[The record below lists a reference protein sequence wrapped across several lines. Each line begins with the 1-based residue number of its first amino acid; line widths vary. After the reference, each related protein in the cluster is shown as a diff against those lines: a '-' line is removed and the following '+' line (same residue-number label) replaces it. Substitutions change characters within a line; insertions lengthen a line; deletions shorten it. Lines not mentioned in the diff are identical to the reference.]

1 MSPPQ
6 EKPFQAMTDYSFIS
20 IQTRNAITRAHR
32 ISKQLHYTDIPPIML
47 TIGLAEEC
55 RETIADAVQRM
66 GTDMNSFCTALA
78 VAVPFNGN
86 NSRTSIPISEE
97 LDEILSVAVSEARAA
112 GRGATEAI
120 DVFRILAT
128 SAGGTKDVL
137 LDLGCTEDSIRLAF
151 VANASAVPSEQEGN
165 GSEPK
170 NLKKYAADLTAL
182 AAEGALSSVIGRDE
196 EIQRTMQILLR
207 KTKNNPILVG
217 PAGCGKT
224 AIAEGLAHRIADGN
238 VPRALQGCKVYSLD
252 VSALVAG
259 ARVQGEFEDRLKQ
272 VMKDLTEH
280 PDIILFIDEV
290 HLLMGAGAGGS
301 NMNAANI
308 LKPAMS
314 RGGVR
319 IMGATTT
326 DEYTKY
332 IEADKAFERRFQKIT
347 VEEPDEQACFLILKG
362 IKADYEAFHSVSIP
376 DETVKAA
383 ISLSKRYLTDRHLP
397 DKAIDLLDEAASKL
411 KLSQAGKEA
420 GSPATVLSE
429 EDICNVVTLWTGIP
443 LSHMQETEMR
453 KISTIEEVL
462 SRRIIGQDEAVKAVS
477 KVIRRNKMGLGDLG
491 RPIGSFLFLGTT
503 GVGKTALAKAL
514 AEFLFGSADM
524 MVRIDMSEYQQEH
537 TVSRLFGAPPGY
549 VGYDRGGQ
557 LTEAVRHHPY
567 SVILLDE
574 IEKAHTKVFETL
586 LQVLDDGRMTDGQ
599 GRTVNFRNTII
610 IMTSNLEENQLHFRM
625 SPEFLNRIDDIIRFN
640 SLDLE
645 MAMRICRLQMD
656 IQVEKMAS
664 MGISLSY
671 DEDVVHLLCEKGY
684 SAEFGVRAIKRA
696 INKYIIDGLA
706 SALSQED
713 VFKYQP
719 IIVGAHNKS
728 IIFRNSIST

>member
-1 MSPPQ
+1 
-6 EKPFQAMTDYSFIS
+6 MTDYSFIS

-326 DEYTKY
+326 DEYTKF

-376 DETVKAA
+376 DETVKVA

-610 IMTSNLEENQLHFRM
+610 IMTSNLEEKQLHFRM

-656 IQVEKMAS
+656 IQVERMAS

-684 SAEFGVRAIKRA
+684 SAEYGVRAIKRA
-696 INKYIIDGLA
+696 IDKYIIDGLA

-719 IIVGAHNKS
+719 IIVGAHNER
-728 IIFRNSIST
+728 IIFRNSISKDCQTGQ

>member
-1 MSPPQ
+1 MSPPL
-6 EKPFQAMTDYSFIS
+6 EKPFQAMTDYSYIS
-20 IQTRNAITRAHR
+20 AQTRNAITRAHR
-32 ISKQLHYTDIPPIML
+32 ISKQLHYTDIPPVML

-66 GTDMNSFCTALA
+66 GTDMTSFCTALA
-78 VAVPFNGN
+78 AAVPFNGN
-86 NSRTSIPISEE
+86 NSGTSIPISEE

-112 GRGATEAI
+112 GKGAAGAI

-137 LDLGCTEDSIRLAF
+137 LGLGCTEDGIRRAF
-151 VANASAVPSEQEGN
+151 VVHAAEVASEPEGN

-224 AIAEGLAHRIADGN
+224 AIAEGLAHRIADGDA
-238 VPRALQGCKVYSLD
+238 PPALQGCKVYSLD

-259 ARVQGEFEDRLKQ
+259 AGVQGEFEDRLKQ

-301 NMNAANI
+301 MNAANI

-326 DEYTKY
+326 DEYTKF

-347 VEEPDEQACFLILKG
+347 VEEPDEQECFLILKG
-362 IKADYEAFHSVSIP
+362 IKSDYEAFHGVSIP

-383 ISLSKRYLTDRHLP
+383 ISLSKRYLTERCLP

-420 GSPATVLSE
+420 GRTDAVLKE

-443 LSHMQETEMR
+443 LSHMQETEIR
-453 KISTIEEVL
+453 KISTIEEAL
-462 SRRIIGQDEAVKAVS
+462 SRRIIGQDEAVQAVS
-477 KVIRRNKMGLGDLG
+477 KVIRRNKMGLGDPG

-549 VGYDRGGQ
+549 VGYDQGGQ

-567 SVILLDE
+567 SVVLLDE

-610 IMTSNLEENQLHFRM
+610 IMTSNLAENQLHFRM
-625 SPEFLNRIDDIIRFN
+625 SPEFLNRIDEIVRFN
-640 SLDLE
+640 SLDME
-645 MAMRICRLQMD
+645 AAMRICRLQMD
-656 IQVEKMAS
+656 IQVERMAA
-664 MGISLSY
+664 MGMSLSY
-671 DEDVVHLLCEKGY
+671 DDTAIRVICQKGY
-684 SAEFGVRAIKRA
+684 SAEYGVRAVKRA
-696 INKYIIDGLA
+696 IDHYVVDGIA
-706 SALSQED
+706 SALSQGEVSSRHPVRVTATGD
-713 VFKYQP
+713 S
-719 IIVGAHNKS
+719 IVIEN
-728 IIFRNSIST
+728 R

>member
-1 MSPPQ
+1 
-6 EKPFQAMTDYSFIS
+6 MTDYSFIS

-32 ISKQLHYTDIPPIML
+32 ISKQLHYTAIPPIML

-66 GTDMNSFCTALA
+66 GTDMTSFCTALA

-112 GRGATEAI
+112 GKGAAEAI

-137 LDLGCTEDSIRLAF
+137 LDLGCTEDGIRLAF
-151 VANASAVPSEQEGN
+151 VANAAAVPSEQEGN

-477 KVIRRNKMGLGDLG
+477 KVIRRNKMGLGDSS

-610 IMTSNLEENQLHFRM
+610 IMTSNLEESQLHFRM
-625 SPEFLNRIDDIIRFN
+625 SPEFLNRIDEIIRFN

-656 IQVEKMAS
+656 IQVERMAS

-684 SAEFGVRAIKRA
+684 SAEYGVRAIKRA

-719 IIVGAHNKS
+719 IIVGAHNER
-728 IIFRNSIST
+728 IIFRNSISM

>member
-151 VANASAVPSEQEGN
+151 VANASAVPSEQKGN

-182 AAEGALSSVIGRDE
+182 AAEGALSSVIGRDD

-420 GSPATVLSE
+420 GRTDAVLKE

-477 KVIRRNKMGLGDLG
+477 KVIRRNKMGLGDPG

-549 VGYDRGGQ
+549 VGYDQGGQ

-586 LQVLDDGRMTDGQ
+586 
-599 GRTVNFRNTII
+599 
-610 IMTSNLEENQLHFRM
+610 
-625 SPEFLNRIDDIIRFN
+625 
-640 SLDLE
+640 
-645 MAMRICRLQMD
+645 
-656 IQVEKMAS
+656 
-664 MGISLSY
+664 
-671 DEDVVHLLCEKGY
+671 
-684 SAEFGVRAIKRA
+684 
-696 INKYIIDGLA
+696 
-706 SALSQED
+706 
-713 VFKYQP
+713 
-719 IIVGAHNKS
+719 
-728 IIFRNSIST
+728 

>member
-1 MSPPQ
+1 
-6 EKPFQAMTDYSFIS
+6 MTDYSFIS
-20 IQTRNAITRAHR
+20 AQTRNAITRAHR

-47 TIGLAEEC
+47 MIGLAEEC

-66 GTDMNSFCTALA
+66 GTDMTSFCTALA
-78 VAVPFNGN
+78 AAVPFNGN
-86 NSRTSIPISEE
+86 NSGTSIPISEE

-112 GRGATEAI
+112 GKGAAEAI

-137 LDLGCTEDSIRLAF
+137 LSLGCTEDGIRRAF
-151 VANASAVPSEQEGN
+151 VVHAAAVQTEQEGN

-224 AIAEGLAHRIADGN
+224 AIAEGLAHRIADGDA
-238 VPRALQGCKVYSLD
+238 PPALQGCKVYSLD

-259 ARVQGEFEDRLKQ
+259 AGVQGEFEDRLKQ

-280 PDIILFIDEV
+280 TDIILFIDEV

-301 NMNAANI
+301 MNAANI

-326 DEYTKY
+326 DEYTKF

-347 VEEPDEQACFLILKG
+347 VEEPDEQECFLILKG
-362 IKADYEAFHSVSIP
+362 IKSDYEAFHGVSIP
-376 DETVKAA
+376 DETVKTA
-383 ISLSKRYLTDRHLP
+383 ISLSKRYLTERCLP

-411 KLSQAGKEA
+411 KLSLAGKEA
-420 GSPATVLSE
+420 GRTEAVLGE

-453 KISTIEEVL
+453 KISTIEEAL
-462 SRRIIGQDEAVKAVS
+462 SRRIIGQDEAVQAVS
-477 KVIRRNKMGLGDLG
+477 KVIRRNKLGLGDPG

-549 VGYDRGGQ
+549 VGYDQGGQ

-610 IMTSNLEENQLHFRM
+610 IMTSNLAENQLHFRM
-625 SPEFLNRIDDIIRFN
+625 SPEFLNRIDEIVCFN
-640 SLDLE
+640 SLDME
-645 MAMRICRLQMD
+645 AAMRICRLQMD
-656 IQVEKMAS
+656 NQVERMAAT
-664 MGISLSY
+664 GISLSY
-671 DEDVVHLLCEKGY
+671 DDEVIRVICQNGY
-684 SAEFGVRAIKRA
+684 SAEYGVRAVKRA
-696 INKYIIDGLA
+696 IDHYIVDGIA
-706 SALSQED
+706 SALSQGE
-713 VFKYQP
+713 VNSRHP
-719 IIVGAHNKS
+719 IMVTATGDSIVIEN
-728 IIFRNSIST
+728 R